1 MHLHGFLMISMG
13 YGAAAVGER
22 EGLRK
27 VGFEIFFETA
37 FRAASGGIG
46 AVGVVGIRAR
56 RGGGRGG
63 EAGEGGGVWAV
74 KGVR

>member
-1 MHLHGFLMISMG
+1 MG
-13 YGAAAVGER
+13 VRGGGGRR
-22 EGLRK
+22 EGGVRK

-37 FRAASGGIG
+37 FRAASGGVG